1 MAYSSIQVEWCDYK
15 KYLGDYFIRNAGQ
28 VAILC
33 AKQKPE
39 TVGEALLPNIMT
51 CMLQPTW

>member
-15 KYLGDYFIRNAGQ
+15 KYLGDYFIHNAGE

-39 TVGEALLPNIMT
+39 TVGQGVAAANLVRS
-51 CMLQPTW
+51 